1 MGAAPLSNLS
11 LSIPSKSLS
20 GKTALITGA
29 SSGLGAQF
37 ARLLAGQGATVICA
51 ARRLDRLTDLVTD
64 IVAHGGKAHA
74 VDMDVSDEA
83 SVIAGFDTAE
93 RVSGAPS
100 IVLANAGLNTPGLA
114 VDIDMADYDE
124 VMNVNL
130 RGVFVTAREGARRM
144 IASGSQSSQAGRIV
158 LIASMAGLRPLPGV
172 TPYSVSKAGVV
183 MMAKSLAREW
193 ANKGINVNAICP
205 GYIETEINADWLAQP
220 GGEKM
225 IAGVPRRRVMA
236 KDALDGAVTWLVSDA
251 AKFTTGAIVQ
261 IDDAQGI

>member
-1 MGAAPLSNLS
+1 
-11 LSIPSKSLS
+11 
-20 GKTALITGA
+20 
-29 SSGLGAQF
+29 
-37 ARLLAGQGATVICA
+37 
-51 ARRLDRLTDLVTD
+51 
-64 IVAHGGKAHA
+64 
-74 VDMDVSDEA
+74 
-83 SVIAGFDTAE
+83 
-93 RVSGAPS
+93 
-100 IVLANAGLNTPGLA
+100 
-114 VDIDMADYDE
+114 
-124 VMNVNL
+124 
-130 RGVFVTAREGARRM
+130 
-144 IASGSQSSQAGRIV
+144 
-158 LIASMAGLRPLPGV
+158 
-172 TPYSVSKAGVV
+172 